1 MAASTAEAPLDGEP
15 TLSMPSSTTEQ
26 TGREAATIPP
36 AEPVVIGP
44 LSAEQVYA
52 VLARNIGEVKHCYQ
66 EGLWTNPNLA
76 GLVKVRFVITGD
88 RGVTTATAYDSTIQ
102 DAAAESCI
110 EKALRRFRFPE
121 PAGGSVVVVRYPFAP
136 SPVI

>member
-1 MAASTAEAPLDGEP
+1 MAASTAEAPVDGEAL
-15 TLSMPSSTTEQ
+15 LSMPASTIEQ

-36 AEPVVIGP
+36 AEPVVIGG

-66 EGLWTNPNLA
+66 EGLWTNPDLA

-88 RGVTTATAYDSTIQ
+88 
-102 DAAAESCI
+102 
-110 EKALRRFRFPE
+110 
-121 PAGGSVVVVRYPFAP
+121 GSVSRRGERCMKRLSWPGLTR
-136 SPVI
+136 